1 MVKFA
6 KMVRV
11 NHNSKHGRLNK
22 VRREGRI
29 NKVSL
34 GTGISLN
41 DVTS

>member
-11 NHNSKHGRLNK
+11 NHNSQLGRLNK
-22 VRREGRI
+22 VRGEGRI

-34 GTGISLN
+34 GTGMSLN